1 MIDSINR
8 FLWKRTWLC
17 VRVYVCVRVRWTL
30 SLPYD
35 DWWAPEDQ
43 PVIVLADLADG
54 HQGFQ
59 VLVRLVGV
67 DVVEGAAVPGIPV
80 GSREVYGHLRH
91 THAHAHAHTDERVC
105 HRRGKYNNKHTQKK
119 ARGDSLWT
127 ESGSLPWCNQER
139 NTFWWPDG
147 GRNCRKTLDWNWER
161 RNELCVAGS
170 WRVAL
175 VCLGIY
181 GRLKKL
187 KFFHFSAFA
196 LWSCAQKWTFLM
208 PHACGTI
215 EDCSVIYN
223 LASAN
228 LLLANTFLFL
238 FFFFSAQQWRVERCF
253 TLQWLRMTTP
263 EFL

>member
-1 MIDSINR
+1 M
-8 FLWKRTWLC
+8 C
-17 VRVYVCVRVRWTL
+17 VCVRWTVP
-30 SLPYD
+30 LPYD

-80 GSREVYGHLRH
+80 GSCEVYGHLRH
-91 THAHAHAHTDERVC
+91 THTYTHTDERVC
-105 HRRGKYNNKHTQKK
+105 HRRGKYNNKQTNKKK

-147 GRNCRKTLDWNWER
+147 GRNCRKTLDWIWER

-181 GRLKKL
+181 GRLKKQRRIRSEIL
-187 KFFHFSAFA
+187 SFLSFCFVIVCSEMNIFDATRMWNNWKVLRHLQLGQCKFAASKHIPFS
-196 LWSCAQKWTFLM
+196 
-208 PHACGTI
+208 I
-215 EDCSVIYN
+215 
-223 LASAN
+223 
-228 LLLANTFLFL
+228 L
-238 FFFFSAQQWRVERCF
+238 FFF
-253 TLQWLRMTTP
+253 
-263 EFL
+263 